1 MRREEGW
8 GGLGWG
14 LSGTQKFVFQKWPD
28 QIFPMAEFVFTLW
41 SLWSGGGLLLRLLAV
56 RMHPWLYLQTMP
68 PKGAEVITESII
80 AREGPFRQQS
90 LRMELQGL

>member
-1 MRREEGW
+1 MGW
-8 GGLGWG
+8 VGGCLGPKSLCSKNG
-14 LSGTQKFVFQKWPD
+14 LTRFSQWQSSFSHFGHF
-28 QIFPMAEFVFTLW
+28 
-41 SLWSGGGLLLRLLAV
+41 GRGGLLLRLLAV